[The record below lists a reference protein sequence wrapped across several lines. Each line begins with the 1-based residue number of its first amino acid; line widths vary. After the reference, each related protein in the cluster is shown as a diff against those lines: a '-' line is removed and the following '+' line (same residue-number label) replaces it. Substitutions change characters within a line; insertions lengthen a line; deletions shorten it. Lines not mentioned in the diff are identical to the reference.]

1 MAGQSTERG
10 WGPSALLI
18 SIAVLGGILVA
29 CIWGLDWR
37 WLISSFV
44 VAVVL
49 VVACGVRDGR
59 SDSAA
64 EDDDDLDDWFSKLG
78 SPELRAKV
86 DPNWRQIP
94 DVDWSKIERDE
105 PKDQQA

>member
-1 MAGQSTERG
+1 MAGQDTERG
-10 WGPSALLI
+10 WTSAATLV
-18 SIAVLGGILVA
+18 SIAVLGGVLVA

-59 SDSAA
+59 SDREA
-64 EDDDDLDDWFSKLG
+64 EADDDLGDWMD
-78 SPELRAKV
+78 ELAGK
-86 DPNWRQIP
+86 
-94 DVDWSKIERDE
+94 KRD
-105 PKDQQA
+105 QA

>member
-1 MAGQSTERG
+1 MAAQDTRRD
-10 WGPSALLI
+10 WGPAALLI

-59 SDSAA
+59 RDSAA
-64 EDDDDLDDWFSKLG
+64 EDDDDLADWFD
-78 SPELRAKV
+78 ELATDK
-86 DPNWRQIP
+86 
-94 DVDWSKIERDE
+94 RD
-105 PKDQQA
+105 QA

>member
-1 MAGQSTERG
+1 MAGQDTRRD
-10 WGPSALLI
+10 WGPTALLI

-37 WLISSFV
+37 WLISAFV

-59 SDSAA
+59 HERAA
-64 EDDDDLDDWFSKLG
+64 EDDDHLADWMD
-78 SPELRAKV
+78 ELASEK
-86 DPNWRQIP
+86 
-94 DVDWSKIERDE
+94 KRD
-105 PKDQQA
+105 QA